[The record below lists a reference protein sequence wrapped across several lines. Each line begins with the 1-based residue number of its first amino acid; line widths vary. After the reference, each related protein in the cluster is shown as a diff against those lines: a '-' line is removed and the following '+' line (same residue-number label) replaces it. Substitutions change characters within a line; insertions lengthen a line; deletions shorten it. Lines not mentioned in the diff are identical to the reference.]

1 MSTIIHDLRCM
12 QCGVVQVNVAIESGN
27 TSVSCPLCAGP
38 TQISWAHGKPPA
50 TDVYGQARYNLG
62 TGREETSSRGAEKY
76 MQGLGYDGH
85 AGDRVHGGRVEHRI
99 VGTGYSYSGQGS
111 RQSTAERA
119 KA

>member
-1 MSTIIHDLRCM
+1 MSTIIHDLRCVD
-12 QCGVVQVNVAIESGN
+12 CEVVQRNVAMVPGSIPA
-27 TSVSCPLCAGP
+27 SCPLCSGP
-38 TQISWAHGKPPA
+38 SVISWAHGKPPA
-50 TDVYGQARYNLG
+50 TDVYGQERWNEG
-62 TGREETSSRGAEKY
+62 TGRMEKSSRGAEKY
-76 MQGLGYDGH
+76 MQSLGYDGH